1 MNKKLLLLIVACLL
15 SALVLAACGGSEE
28 ESTDATESDSGSNA
42 AEETES
48 AEESSAIEI
57 EHAMGTATLEE
68 KPERVVSL
76 YQGATD
82 TVLAFSV
89 TPVGVVESWV
99 QVPMYDYIKE
109 DLQDVTY
116 VGQETQ
122 PNLEEIAAL
131 DPDVIFASQIRH
143 EEIYEQ
149 LSEIA
154 PTIVNETIYDFKET
168 TNLIGQALGEEEKVE
183 TLLADWD
190 SRIGDFQEKISSN
203 ENWPMS
209 AAVLNYRADH
219 ARIYVT
225 GFAGSILQE
234 AGFEE
239 PIELQGQNEE
249 IVMLNDK
256 EAIPQMNA
264 DVFFQ
269 FMEDTP
275 DVQKNFEEWTS
286 HPLYQ
291 NLEAVQNENV
301 FTVDEVAWNMAGG
314 LQAANLMLDD
324 MYEYFELEQ

>member
-1 MNKKLLLLIVACLL
+1 MNKKLLLFIVACLV
-15 SALVLAACGGSEE
+15 SAFVLAACGGSEE
-28 ESTDATESDSGSNA
+28 ESTDATESDNGSA
-42 AEETES
+42 SEETES
-48 AEESSAIEI
+48 EGGAIEV
-57 EHAMGTATLEE
+57 EHAMGTTTLEE

-82 TVLAFSV
+82 TVLEFDV

-131 DPDVIFASQIRH
+131 EPDVIFASQIRH

-149 LSEIA
+149 LSQIA

-168 TNLIGQALGEEEKVE
+168 TNLIGQALGEEEKAE
-183 TLLADWD
+183 TLLADWE
-190 SRIGDFQEKISSN
+190 SRIGDFQEKIASN

-275 DVQKNFEEWTS
+275 DVQNTFEDWTA

-291 NLEAVQNENV
+291 NLEAVKNENV

-324 MYEYFELEQ
+324 MYEYFELEE

>member
-1 MNKKLLLLIVACLL
+1 MSKKLLLFIVACLV
-15 SALVLAACGGSEE
+15 SALVLAACGGSGE
-28 ESTDATESDSGSNA
+28 ESTDATESDNASNA
-42 AEETES
+42 SEETES
-48 AEESSAIEI
+48 GSIEV
-57 EHAMGTATLEE
+57 EHAMGTTTLEE
-68 KPERVVSL
+68 KPERVVTL

-82 TVLAFSV
+82 TVLEFGV

-99 QVPMYDYIKE
+99 QMPMYDYLKD

-131 DPDVIFASQIRH
+131 EPDVIFASQIRH

-168 TNLIGQALGEEEKVE
+168 TNLIGSALGEEEQAE

-190 SRIGDFQEKISSN
+190 SRIADFQEKVSTN

-239 PIELQGQNEE
+239 PTELQGQNEE

-264 DVFFQ
+264 DVIFQ

-275 DVQKNFEEWTS
+275 DVQNTYEDWTA

-291 NLEAVQNENV
+291 NLEAVKNDNV

-314 LQAANLMLDD
+314 LQSAHLMLDD
-324 MYEYFELEQ
+324 MYEYFELEE

>member
-1 MNKKLLLLIVACLL
+1 MNKKLLLLIAACML
-15 SALVLAACGGSEE
+15 SVLFLAACGGSEE
-28 ESTDATESDSGSNA
+28 EGSDAAESDSGNA
-42 AEETES
+42 AEESE
-48 AEESSAIEI
+48 AIEVS
-57 EHAMGTATLEE
+57 HAMGTTTIEE

-82 TVLAFSV
+82 TVLAFDV

-99 QVPMYDYIKE
+99 ELPMYDYIKD
-109 DLQDVTY
+109 DLQEVTY

-131 DPDVIFASQIRH
+131 EPDVIFASQIRH

-168 TNLIGQALGEEEKVE
+168 TNLIGQALGEEEKAE
-183 TLLADWD
+183 SLLGEWD
-190 SRIGDFQEKISSN
+190 GRIADFQEKIGSE

-209 AAVLNYRADH
+209 AAVLNYRPDH

-234 AGFEE
+234 LGFEE

-269 FMEDTP
+269 FMEETP
-275 DVQKNFEEWTS
+275 DVQKNFEEWTA

-291 NLEAVQNENV
+291 NLEAVQNDNV
-301 FTVDEVAWNMAGG
+301 YTVDEVSWNMAGG
-314 LQAANLMLDD
+314 LQAANGMLDD
-324 MYEYFELEQ
+324 IYEYFEVEQ

>member
-1 MNKKLLLLIVACLL
+1 MNKKLLLLIVACLV
-15 SALVLAACGGSEE
+15 SAFVLAACGGSEDE
-28 ESTDATESDSGSNA
+28 ATDATESDSGTAS
-42 AEETES
+42 ES
-48 AEESSAIEI
+48 AESEGGAIEV
-57 EHAMGTATLEE
+57 EHAMGTTTLEE

-82 TVLAFSV
+82 TVLEFDV

-131 DPDVIFASQIRH
+131 EPDVIFASQIRH

-149 LSEIA
+149 LSQIA

-168 TNLIGQALGEEEKVE
+168 TNLIGQALGEEEKAE

-190 SRIGDFQEKISSN
+190 SRIADFQEKIASN

-275 DVQKNFEEWTS
+275 DVQNTFEDWTA

-291 NLEAVQNENV
+291 NLEAVKNDNV

>member
-1 MNKKLLLLIVACLL
+1 MNKKLLLFIVACLV

-28 ESTDATESDSGSNA
+28 ESTDATESNSGSS

-48 AEESSAIEI
+48 AEDGTIEV
-57 EHAMGTATLEE
+57 EHAMGTTTLEE

-82 TVLAFSV
+82 TVLEFDV

-99 QVPMYDYIKE
+99 EVPMYDYIKD
-109 DLQDVTY
+109 DLQEVTY

-168 TNLIGQALGEEEKVE
+168 TNLIGQALGEEEKAE
-183 TLLADWD
+183 TLIADWE
-190 SRIGDFQEKISSN
+190 SRIADFKEKIVSN

-275 DVQKNFEEWTS
+275 DVQKNFEEWTA
-286 HPLYQ
+286 HPLYE
-291 NLEAVQNENV
+291 NLEAVQNDNV

>member
-1 MNKKLLLLIVACLL
+1 MSKKLLFLLAACML
-15 SALVLAACGGSEE
+15 SVLFLAACGGSEDE
-28 ESTDATESDSGSNA
+28 GSDAAESDSGNA
-42 AEETES
+42 AEES
-48 AEESSAIEI
+48 GAIEVS
-57 EHAMGTATLEE
+57 HAMGTTTIEE

-82 TVLAFSV
+82 TVLAFDV

-99 QVPMYDYIKE
+99 ELPMYDYIKD

-131 DPDVIFASQIRH
+131 EPDVIFASQIRH

-168 TNLIGQALGEEEKVE
+168 TNLIGQALGEEEKAE
-183 TLLADWD
+183 NLLDEWD
-190 SRIGDFQEKISSN
+190 GRIADFQEKIGSD

-209 AAVLNYRADH
+209 AAVLNYRPDH

-234 AGFEE
+234 LGFEE

-269 FMEDTP
+269 FMEETP
-275 DVQKNFEEWTS
+275 DVQKNFEEWTA

-291 NLEAVQNENV
+291 NLEAVQNDNV
-301 FTVDEVAWNMAGG
+301 YTVDEVSWNMAGG
-314 LQAANLMLDD
+314 LQAANEMLDD
-324 MYEYFELEQ
+324 IYEYFEVEQ

>member
-1 MNKKLLLLIVACLL
+1 MNKKLLLFIVACLV
-15 SALVLAACGGSEE
+15 SAFVLAACGGSEE
-28 ESTDATESDSGSNA
+28 ESTDATESDSGTDL
-42 AEETES
+42 EETES
-48 AEESSAIEI
+48 EGGVIEV
-57 EHAMGTATLEE
+57 EHAMGTTTLEE

-82 TVLAFSV
+82 TVLEFDV

-99 QVPMYDYIKE
+99 QMPMYDYIKE

-149 LSEIA
+149 LNEIA

-168 TNLIGQALGEEEKVE
+168 TNLIGQALGEEEKAE

-190 SRIGDFQEKISSN
+190 SRIADFQEKIASD

-275 DVQKNFEEWTS
+275 DVQNTFEDWTA

-291 NLEAVQNENV
+291 NLEAVQNDNV